1 LERIVENVDK
11 LINDEHGNFIVQYTV
26 NLKIEK
32 YNKKIFEYVKSNLIY
47 LSKQKYSSN
56 VIDKCILYEDSCLQG
71 ELIDKLIELKCIGEL
86 IMDQYGN
93 YGKLKKYLII

>member
-1 LERIVENVDK
+1 MERIVLYVEQ
-11 LINDEHGNFIVQYTV
+11 LINHEHANFIVQYTV
-26 NLKIEK
+26 NLKIEN
-32 YNKKIFEYVKSNLIY
+32 YNKKIFDFVKSNLIY

-93 YGKLKKYLII
+93 YGIINILL

>member
-1 LERIVENVDK
+1 MEMICENVDK
-11 LINDEHGNFIVQYTV
+11 LINDEHGNFIVQHTV

-32 YNKKIFEYVKSNLIY
+32 YNQKIFDYVKSNLIF

-71 ELIDKLIELKCIGEL
+71 ALIEKMIELKCIGEL

-93 YGKLKKYLII
+93 YGKLI